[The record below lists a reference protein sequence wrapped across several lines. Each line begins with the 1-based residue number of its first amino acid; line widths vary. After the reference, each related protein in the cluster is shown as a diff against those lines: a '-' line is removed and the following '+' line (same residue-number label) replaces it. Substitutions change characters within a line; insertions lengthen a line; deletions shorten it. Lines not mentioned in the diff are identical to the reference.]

1 MVFRTHRVDSGQL
14 VEHGSTPL
22 GRWLRAKRLRIAAWI
37 ALAEGVLVLIH
48 VVPRIPALILA
59 AAILIFYF
67 GFGRHVRADALRQ
80 VSWIAATSQALMI
93 LVPVLAAL
101 IGGLAIIALVALA
114 VVALF
119 VLLQDRR

>member
-1 MVFRTHRVDSGQL
+1 
-14 VEHGSTPL
+14 
-22 GRWLRAKRLRIAAWI
+22 
-37 ALAEGVLVLIH
+37 
-48 VVPRIPALILA
+48 
-59 AAILIFYF
+59 
-67 GFGRHVRADALRQ
+67 
-80 VSWIAATSQALMI
+80 VSWIAAASQALMI

>member
-1 MVFRTHRVDSGQL
+1 MVFRSHGVEGQL

-22 GRWLRAKRLRIAAWI
+22 SRWLRAKRLRIAAWI

-59 AAILIFYF
+59 AAILLFYF
-67 GFGRHVRADALRQ
+67 GFGRHLRADSLRQ
-80 VSWIAATSQALMI
+80 VGWIAAASQALMI

-114 VVALF
+114 GVALF